1 MAKTVIL
8 ETHVLYDI
16 GLNRIRIED
25 VRQPGEHL
33 CYSPISIIE
42 LVSKLNNRLL

>member
-16 GLNRIRIED
+16 GLNRIRIGGCQTT
-25 VRQPGEHL
+25 RRAP
-33 CYSPISIIE
+33 
-42 LVSKLNNRLL
+42 LLLSHFNH